1 MAVTFEFAEAEC
13 LLRITLDGQ
22 VTNAIL
28 LDVWSKATRIATAL
42 PPSKTIVDLSGI
54 KQLEVSS
61 DLIASLARV
70 KPVRPRGDVQVFVA
84 PGEVIFGMSRMFQI
98 LSEPTRHNL
107 QIVRTM
113 REAYELLEVD
123 SPAFVPIGDTE
134 IKDRPTKPSTASSDK
149 TGFDVPNGER
159 KSQTG

>member
-1 MAVTFEFAEAEC
+1 MAVTFELAEAEC
-13 LLRITLDGQ
+13 LLRITLDGR

-28 LDVWSKATRIATAL
+28 LDVWSKATQIAAAL

-54 KQLEVSS
+54 KQLEVTS
-61 DLIASLARV
+61 DLVASLARV
-70 KPVRPRGDVQVFVA
+70 KPVRPRDYLEVFVA
-84 PGEVIFGMSRMFQI
+84 PTEVVFGMSRMFQI

-113 REAYELLEVD
+113 REAYDFLGLA
-123 SPAFVPIGDTE
+123 SPTFVLISDAE
-134 IKDRPTKPSTASSDK
+134 IKDCPAKPSPTSTAKSESE
-149 TGFDVPNGER
+149 VRSGER

>member
-28 LDVWSKATRIATAL
+28 LDVWSKATRIAAAL
-42 PPSKTIVDLSGI
+42 PPSKAIVDLSGVR
-54 KQLEVSS
+54 QLEVSS
-61 DLIASLARV
+61 DMVASLARV
-70 KPVRPRGDVQVFVA
+70 KPVRPHDQVQVFVA
-84 PGEVIFGMSRMFQI
+84 PGEVVFGMSRMFQI

-113 REAYELLEVD
+113 REAYELLGVE
-123 SPAFVPIGDTE
+123 SPAFVLISDTE
-134 IKDRPTKPSTASSDK
+134 IENCPAKPSAASSDK
-149 TGFDVPNGER
+149 TEFEIPNGER